1 MAKREKKTII
11 SGVSREAME
20 EAFRAYADADAKQR
34 SLTAEMDG
42 KLVEIREDYADR
54 LAELDAEKK
63 AAFEKMQVFAT
74 ENREELFTK
83 RKSMETTHG
92 ILGFRT
98 GNPKLKARKGMTWA
112 GILEL
117 LKIKG
122 KNYVRMVEEVAKD
135 KLLTERDLDEC
146 KVVMEACCIDVV
158 QDETFF
164 VEPKSEG

>member
-20 EAFRAYADADAKQR
+20 EAFSAYATADAKHR

-42 KLVEIREDYADR
+42 KLVEIRESYADR
-54 LAELDAEKK
+54 LADLEAEKK
-63 AAFEKMQVFAT
+63 AAFEKMQVFAV
-74 ENREELFTK
+74 ENRDELFTK

-92 ILGFRT
+92 VLGFRM

-135 KLLTERDLDEC
+135 KLLAERDLDDC
-146 KVVMEACCIDVV
+146 KIIMDACCIDVV

>member
-20 EAFRAYADADAKQR
+20 EAFRAYADADAQQR

-54 LAELDAEKK
+54 LAELEAEKK
-63 AAFEKMQVFAT
+63 AAFEKMQVFAV

-122 KNYVRMVEEVAKD
+122 KNYVRMVEEVARTNSLPSATLTNLQGSNGS
-135 KLLTERDLDEC
+135 LLHRRGAGRDILC
-146 KVVMEACCIDVV
+146 R
-158 QDETFF
+158 T
-164 VEPKSEG
+164 